1 MLSSSTLAAVAII
14 ALASALTP
22 GPNMIYLVSRSIC
35 QGRAA
40 GSISLTGI
48 AGGSL
53 FYIICT
59 SLGITSIVMALPY
72 AYDALRLAGA
82 AYLLYLAWQAL
93 KPSGRTGFQLRNLP
107 PDSNSKLF
115 TMGLVTSVLNPKAA
129 LFYLSLLPQFIDPSR
144 GYVLLQ
150 SVLLGL
156 TQIVVAVV
164 TYSLIIAAAGA
175 VTVFL
180 SGQSRWIVVQRWIM
194 ATVLGGLAVRMAFEA
209 KK

>member
-1 MLSSSTLAAVAII
+1 MISLSTITALAFI
-14 ALASALTP
+14 ALISALTP

-35 QGRAA
+35 QGRVA
-40 GSISLTGI
+40 GFISLAGI
-48 AGGSL
+48 ASGSL
-53 FYIICT
+53 VYIVCT
-59 SLGITSIVMALPY
+59 SLGITSIIMALPY
-72 AYDALRLAGA
+72 AYDALRFAGA

-93 KPSGRTGFQLRNLP
+93 KPSGRAGFQVRNLP
-107 PDSNSKLF
+107 PDSNRKLF
-115 TMGLVTSVLNPKAA
+115 TIGLVTSVLNPKAA
-129 LFYLSLLPQFIDPSR
+129 VFYLSLLPQFLDPSR

-156 TQIVVAVV
+156 TQIAVAVV

-194 ATVLGGLAVRMAFEA
+194 ATVLGGLALKMAVEA

>member
-1 MLSSSTLAAVAII
+1 MVGFSSFAALGLI

-40 GSISLTGI
+40 GFISLIGI
-48 AGGSL
+48 ASGSL
-53 FYIICT
+53 VYIVCT
-59 SLGITSIVMALPY
+59 SLGITSIIMALPY

-82 AYLLYLAWQAL
+82 TYLLYLAWQAL
-93 KPSGRTGFQLRNLP
+93 RPKRRAAFVVRNLS
-107 PDSNSKLF
+107 PDSNRKLF

-129 LFYLSLLPQFIDPSR
+129 VFYLSLLPQFIDPSR

-156 TQIVVAVV
+156 TQIVVAVT
-164 TYSLIIAAAGA
+164 TYSLLIAAAGIVA
-175 VTVFL
+175 TFL
-180 SGQSRWIVVQRWIM
+180 SGKSRWIVVQRWFM
-194 ATVLGGLAVRMAFEA
+194 ATVLGGLAVRMAIEA